1 MGTTGISYQLG
12 QRKFLH
18 GGVVKPL
25 ILLINIFSQSGSQLK
40 LSPYAIALL
49 RIQREHR
56 RTVLRS
62 VVDSLTPH
70 LPRC

>member
-25 ILLINIFSQSGSQLK
+25 ILLINIFSQSVWVSAKAGS
-40 LSPYAIALL
+40 PE
-49 RIQREHR
+49 QRAR
-56 RTVLRS
+56 MKDTLQFVKR
-62 VVDSLTPH
+62 
-70 LPRC
+70 